1 MVCDSSNGFVV
12 DHLLAAELA
21 SSQLQQE
28 QLLRDV
34 KQLKALA
41 AEKDDRLS
49 EAAKVEQQLRQ
60 QLGQLQQQMQD
71 AGELTHLCTACWQAT
86 WLMY

>member
-1 MVCDSSNGFVV
+1 MQLVV
-12 DHLLAAELA
+12 FCCRPAAELA

-41 AEKDDRLS
+41 AEKDERLC
-49 EAAKVEQQLRQ
+49 EAAKAEQQLQQ
-60 QLGQLQQQMQD
+60 QLDQLQQQMRE
-71 AGELTHLCTACWQAT
+71 AGECVNV
-86 WLMY
+86 